1 MLETIKDMRRALG
14 MTQAEFATAL
24 GIPRRSVQNWE
35 TEVNTPPGYVVNLI
49 RYRVEHDPALTA
61 AERAERID

>member
-14 MTQAEFATAL
+14 MTQAEFAAAL

-35 TEVNTPPGYVVNLI
+35 TGVNTPPKYVVDLI
-49 RYRVEHDPALTA
+49 RYRVEHDPTLTA
-61 AERAERID
+61 TEKK

>member
-14 MTQAEFATAL
+14 MTQAEFAAAL

-35 TEVNTPPGYVVNLI
+35 TGVTIPPEYVVNLI
-49 RYRVEHDPALTA
+49 RYRIEHDPAL
-61 AERAERID
+61 RAPRK

>member
-14 MTQAEFATAL
+14 MTQAEFAAAL

-35 TEVNTPPGYVVNLI
+35 KEVSTPPAYVVELI
-49 RYRVEHDPALTA
+49 KFRIAHDPSLREAQK
-61 AERAERID
+61 ENS